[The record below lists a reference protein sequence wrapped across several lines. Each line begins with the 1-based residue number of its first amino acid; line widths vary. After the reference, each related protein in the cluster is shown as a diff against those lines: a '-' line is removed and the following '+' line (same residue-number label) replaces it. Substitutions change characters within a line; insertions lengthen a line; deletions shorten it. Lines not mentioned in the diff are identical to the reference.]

1 VQTPTIHSGVCQ
13 ERAETT
19 NILPAGRNSPREYSR
34 RILPMK
40 LLRALVLFAVAAL
53 AGCDRPAPQE
63 AGPVADLLLVNADVV
78 TVDEARPRAE
88 AVAIKDDRILDV
100 GTSAAMSKYRG
111 EHTEVIDLQGQTVIP
126 GFIEGHGHYTSFG
139 DSLLILDFRYAKSF
153 AEIVSMVAKAAADT
167 PAGEW
172 IVGRGWHQDKWQTK
186 ESVLVEGLP
195 VHDSLSAATPDHPVM
210 LIHTS
215 GHAVFVNQRA
225 MTLVEVDGNTEP
237 PPGGEIVR
245 DANGRATGM
254 MREAAQDIFR
264 AAFSG
269 HKGRRPAG
277 VAESE
282 LRRIITLAGEES
294 LRHGITSFQ
303 DLGTTFAEV
312 DLLKKMA
319 EEGNLPVRL
328 YMAFEE
334 QAADM
339 AGRLDDYRMVGYG
352 NHFLTVRSIGEKV
365 LDGALGTH
373 GGWLLEPYSD
383 MPQSHGLN
391 VVPVEEIEASARLA
405 MQHDYQMAIQGI
417 GDRAYRELLDI
428 YAAEFAKHPEKTDLR
443 WRIEHAQVIHPDDVA
458 RTVELGVI
466 PAVQGIFACSDGPWV
481 EERLG
486 KERTRERGY
495 IFNTLAEAGL
505 VPTNGTDPPVDEIS
519 PIGSFHCSVTR
530 ELPDGTLFQPQEK
543 YSRERA
549 LYSYTMGNAI
559 AAFEEDIKGSI
570 TPGKLADITVL
581 SQNLLQVPD
590 DALLDTEVVMTIVGG
605 EIRYRD
611 GKIVR

>member
-1 VQTPTIHSGVCQ
+1 
-13 ERAETT
+13 
-19 NILPAGRNSPREYSR
+19 
-34 RILPMK
+34 MK
-40 LLRALVLFAVAAL
+40 LLRALVLLAIASL
-53 AGCDRPAPQE
+53 AGCDRPAQQE

-100 GTSAAMSKYRG
+100 GTSAAMSKHRG
-111 EHTEVIDLQGQTVIP
+111 EHTEVIDLQGRMVIP

-139 DSLLILDFRYAKSF
+139 GSLLILDFRYAKSF
-153 AEIVSMVAKAAADT
+153 AEIVSMVAEAAAET

-186 ESVLVEGLP
+186 ENVLVEGLP
-195 VHDSLSAATPDHPVM
+195 VHDSLSEATPDHPVM

-215 GHAVFVNQRA
+215 GHAVFVNQYA
-225 MTLVEVDGNTEP
+225 MRLVEVDGNTTP

-254 MREAAQDIFR
+254 MREAAQDVFR
-264 AAFSG
+264 IAYSG
-269 HKGRRPAG
+269 HQGRRPAG
-277 VAESE
+277 IAEAE
-282 LRRIITLAGEES
+282 LRRMITLAGEES
-294 LRHGITSFQ
+294 LRHGVTSFQ

-312 DLLKKMA
+312 DLLKTMA
-319 EEGNLPVRL
+319 DEGNLPVRL

-339 AGRLDDYRMVGYG
+339 AGRLGDYRMVGYG

-373 GGWLLEPYSD
+373 GGWLLEPYAD

-405 MQHDYQMAIQGI
+405 MQYDYQMAIQGI

-428 YAAEFAKHPEKTDLR
+428 YEAEFAKHPDKTDLR

-486 KERTRERGY
+486 EERTRERGY

-530 ELPDGTLFQPQEK
+530 RLPDGTLFQPQEK

-590 DALLDTEVVMTIVGG
+590 EALLDTEVVMTIVGG

-611 GKIVR
+611 GEIVR

>member
-1 VQTPTIHSGVCQ
+1 MNFP
-13 ERAETT
+13 
-19 NILPAGRNSPREYSR
+19 
-34 RILPMK
+34 RILV
-40 LLRALVLFAVAAL
+40 LLVLAAL
-53 AGCDRPAPQE
+53 GGCNRPDAEE
-63 AGPVADLLLVNADVV
+63 ASPVADLLLVNADVV
-78 TVDEARPRAE
+78 TVDDALPRAE
-88 AVAIKDDRILDV
+88 AVAIAGDRILDV
-100 GTSAAMSKYRG
+100 GSSEAMSRYRG
-111 EHTEVIDLQGQTVIP
+111 EDTEVIDLEGLMVIP

-139 DSLLILDFRYAKSF
+139 GSLLILDFRYAKSF
-153 AEIVSMVAKAAADT
+153 AEIVSMVAEAAAET

-172 IVGRGWHQDKWQTK
+172 IVGRGWHQDKWETR
-186 ESVLVEGLP
+186 ESQLVEGLP

-215 GHAVFVNQRA
+215 GHAVFVNQYA
-225 MTLVEVDGNTEP
+225 MRLVEVDGDTQP

-254 MREAAQDIFR
+254 MREAAQDVFR
-264 AAFSG
+264 VAYSG
-269 HKGRRPAG
+269 HQGRRPAG

-282 LRRIITLAGEES
+282 LRRMITLAGEES

-312 DLLKKMA
+312 DLLKTMA
-319 EEGNLPVRL
+319 DEGNLPVRL

-352 NHFLTVRSIGEKV
+352 NNFLTVRSIGEKV

-383 MPQSHGLN
+383 MPESYGLN
-391 VVPVEEIEASARLA
+391 VVPLEEIEASARLA

-428 YAAEFAKHPEKTDLR
+428 YRAEFAKHPDKTDLR
-443 WRIEHAQVIHPDDVA
+443 WRIEHAQVIHPDDIA

-486 KERTRERGY
+486 EERTRERGY

-530 ELPDGTLFQPQEK
+530 ELPDGSLFYPEEA
-543 YSRERA
+543 YPRDRA

-570 TPGKLADITVL
+570 TPGKLADIAVL
-581 SQNLLQVPD
+581 SQNLLEVAD

-605 EIRYRD
+605 KVRYRD
-611 GKIVR
+611 GEIVR

>member
-1 VQTPTIHSGVCQ
+1 MSIKKTIF
-13 ERAETT
+13 
-19 NILPAGRNSPREYSR
+19 
-34 RILPMK
+34 
-40 LLRALVLFAVAAL
+40 LLLAATSFV
-53 AGCDRPAPQE
+53 AGCDGNE
-63 AGPVADLLLVNADVV
+63 ESGPIADLLLINADVV
-78 TVDEARPRAE
+78 TVDEAMPNAE
-88 AVAIKDDRILDV
+88 AVAIEGDRILAV
-100 GTSAAMSKYRG
+100 GSTEEMLVYRG
-111 EHTEVIDLQGQTVIP
+111 DDTEVIDLDGQMLIP

-139 DSLLILDFRYAKSF
+139 GSLLILDFRYAESF
-153 AEIVSMVAKAAADT
+153 AEIVSMVAVAAAET

-172 IVGRGWHQDKWQTK
+172 IVGRGWHQDKWSVR
-186 ESVLVEGLP
+186 EDVLVEGLP
-195 VHDSLSAATPDHPVM
+195 LHDSLSDATPDHPVM

-215 GHAVFVNQRA
+215 GHAVFVNRFA
-225 MTLVEVDGNTEP
+225 MRLVELDETTEP
-237 PPGGEIVR
+237 PDGGEIVK
-245 DANGRATGM
+245 DENGRPTGM

-264 AAFSG
+264 VAYSG
-269 HKGRRPAG
+269 HQGRRPAG
-277 VAESE
+277 VAEE
-282 LRRIITLAGEES
+282 EMRRMITLAGEES

-312 DLLKKMA
+312 DLIRTMA

-339 AGRLDDYRMVGYG
+339 EGRLDEYRMVGYG
-352 NHFLTVRSIGEKV
+352 DNFLTVRAIGEKV

-373 GGWLLEPYSD
+373 GGWLLEPYTD
-383 MPQSHGLN
+383 MPHSFGLN

-405 MQHDYQMAIQGI
+405 VEHDYQMAIQGI

-428 YAAEFAKHPEKTDLR
+428 YETAFAEDPDRTDWR
-443 WRIEHAQVIHPDDVA
+443 WRIEHAQVIHPDDVQ
-458 RTVELGVI
+458 RTVDLSVI

-481 EERLG
+481 EDRLG
-486 KERTRERGY
+486 PERTRERGY

-519 PIGSFHCSVTR
+519 PIASFHCSVTR
-530 ELPDGTLFQPQEK
+530 ELPDGTLFQPQEV

-570 TPGKLADITVL
+570 TAGKLADLTVL
-581 SQNLLQVPD
+581 SRNLLTVPD
-590 DALLDTEVVMTIVGG
+590 DELLDTEIVMTILGG

-611 GKIVR
+611 GEIVRP

>member
-1 VQTPTIHSGVCQ
+1 M
-13 ERAETT
+13 
-19 NILPAGRNSPREYSR
+19 SPIALNRLIAARLESR
-34 RILPMK
+34 RIVMMKPIRVLLPVVIVIAMQS
-40 LLRALVLFAVAAL
+40 
-53 AGCDRPAPQE
+53 GCDRRDSQQVDPA
-63 AGPVADLLLVNADVV
+63 ADLLLINADVV
-78 TVDEARPRAE
+78 TVDASLPYAE
-88 AVAIKDDRILDV
+88 AVAIKDDVILAV
-100 GTSAAMSKYRG
+100 GTSEQMSQYRDQ
-111 EHTEVIDLQGQTVIP
+111 HTEVIDLRGGMVTP

-139 DSLLILDFRYAKSF
+139 GSLMILDFRYAKSF
-153 AEIVSMVAKAAADT
+153 ADIVSMVASAAAET

-172 IVGRGWHQDKWQTK
+172 IVGRGWHQDKWETR
-186 ESVLVEGLP
+186 EADLVEGLP
-195 VHDSLSAATPDHPVM
+195 VHDLLSNATPDHPVM

-225 MTLVEVDGNTEP
+225 MTLVELDGNTTP
-237 PPGGEIVR
+237 PDGGEIVL
-245 DANGRATGM
+245 DENGQPTGM

-264 AAFSG
+264 IAYSG
-269 HKGRRPAG
+269 HQGRRPAG
-277 VAESE
+277 IAEAE
-282 LRRIITLAGEES
+282 LRRMVTLAGEES

-312 DLLKKMA
+312 DLLKAMA
-319 EEGNLPVRL
+319 DEGKLPVRL

-352 NHFLTVRSIGEKV
+352 NNFLTVRSIGEKV

-383 MPQSHGLN
+383 MPRSNGLN

-405 MQHDYQMAIQGI
+405 IEHDYQMAIQGI

-428 YAAEFAKHPEKTDLR
+428 YEAAFDRHPDKTDLR
-443 WRIEHAQVIHPDDVA
+443 WRIEHAQVIHPDDVS

-486 KERTRERGY
+486 EKRTRERGY

-519 PIGSFHCSVTR
+519 PIASFHCSVTR
-530 ELPDGTLFQPQEK
+530 RLPDGTLFQPQEV
-543 YSRERA
+543 YSRDRA
-549 LYSYTMGNAI
+549 LFSYTMGNAI

-570 TPGKLADITVL
+570 TPGKLADITVF
-581 SQNLLQVPD
+581 SQNLVTVPD

-605 EIRYRD
+605 RIRYRD
-611 GKIVR
+611 GEIVR

>member
-1 VQTPTIHSGVCQ
+1 M
-13 ERAETT
+13 
-19 NILPAGRNSPREYSR
+19 NSKR
-34 RILPMK
+34 LT
-40 LLRALVLFAVAAL
+40 VLCAISLL
-53 AGCDRPAPQE
+53 AGCGGSEPE
-63 AGPVADLLLVNADVV
+63 SIGPIADLLLVNADVV
-78 TVDEARPRAE
+78 TVDPALPRAE
-88 AVAIKDDRILDV
+88 AVAIQGDRILAV
-100 GTSAAMSKYRG
+100 GTSGDLSQYRG
-111 EHTEVIDLQGQTVIP
+111 DKTVVIDLHGQMVMP

-139 DSLLILDFRYAKSF
+139 GSLMILDFRYAKSW
-153 AEIVSMVAKAAADT
+153 AEIVSMVAEAAADT
-167 PAGEW
+167 AVGEW
-172 IVGRGWHQDKWQTK
+172 VVGRGWHQDKWETK
-186 ESVLVEGLP
+186 EDVLVEGLP
-195 VHDSLSAATPDHPVM
+195 VHDSLSVATPDHPVM

-215 GHAVFVNQRA
+215 GHGVFVNQRA
-225 MTLVEVDGNTEP
+225 MTRVELDETTEP
-237 PPGGEIVR
+237 PEGGEIVR
-245 DANGRATGM
+245 DSNDRPTGM

-264 AAFSG
+264 IAYSG
-269 HKGRRPAG
+269 HQGRRPAG
-277 VAESE
+277 VAEAE
-282 LRRIITLAGEES
+282 LRRMVTLAGEES

-303 DLGTTFAEV
+303 DLGTTFVEV
-312 DLLKKMA
+312 NLLKTMA
-319 EEGNLPVRL
+319 DEGNLPVRL

-334 QAADM
+334 EAADM

-352 NHFLTVRSIGEKV
+352 NDFLTVRTIGEKV

-383 MPQSHGLN
+383 LPRSNGLN

-405 MQHDYQMAIQGI
+405 IEHGYQMAIQGI
-417 GDRAYRELLDI
+417 GDRAYRELLNI
-428 YAAEFAKHPEKTDLR
+428 YGAEFAKHPDKTDLR

-481 EERLG
+481 EDRLG
-486 KERTRERGY
+486 PERTQERGY

-530 ELPDGTLFQPQEK
+530 RLPDGTLFQPQEV

-581 SQNLLQVPD
+581 SQNLVSVAD
-590 DALLDTEVVMTIVGG
+590 DELLDTEVVMTIVGG
-605 EIRYRD
+605 KVRYRD
-611 GKIVR
+611 GEIISLQQ

>member
-1 VQTPTIHSGVCQ
+1 MTNTRPLLTIAFASVLALLAACGGTASD
-13 ERAETT
+13 ERA
-19 NILPAGRNSPREYSR
+19 
-34 RILPMK
+34 
-40 LLRALVLFAVAAL
+40 
-53 AGCDRPAPQE
+53 
-63 AGPVADLLLVNADVV
+63 VADLLLVNADIV
-78 TVDEARPRAE
+78 TVDETLPHAE
-88 AVAIKDDRILDV
+88 AVAIRGDRILAV
-100 GTSAAMSKYRG
+100 GTTDEMEKHRG
-111 EHTEVIDLQGQTVIP
+111 DDTDVIDVQGQMVIP

-139 DSLLILDFRYAKSF
+139 GSLLILDFRYAKSF
-153 AEIVSMVAKAAADT
+153 AEIVSMAAAAAAET
-167 PAGEW
+167 PSGEW
-172 IVGRGWHQDKWQTK
+172 IIGRGWHQDKWETK
-186 ESVLVEGLP
+186 EDVLVEGLP
-195 VHDSLSAATPDHPVM
+195 VHDTLSAATPEHPVM

-215 GHAVFVNQRA
+215 GHAVFVNRKA
-225 MTLVEVDGNTEP
+225 MTLVEIDGDTP
-237 PPGGEIVR
+237 SPPGGEIVR
-245 DANGRATGM
+245 DELGRATGM

-264 AAFSG
+264 AAYSG
-269 HKGRRPAG
+269 HQGRRPAG
-277 VAESE
+277 IAEAE
-282 LRRIITLAGEES
+282 LRRMVTLAGEES

-312 DLLKKMA
+312 DLIKAMA
-319 EEGNLPVRL
+319 DEGALPVRL
-328 YMAFEE
+328 FMAFEE

-339 AGRLDDYRMVGYG
+339 ADRLDDYRMVGYG
-352 NHFLTVRSIGEKV
+352 NNFLTVRTIGEKV

-383 MPQSHGLN
+383 LPRSYGLN
-391 VVPVEEIEASARLA
+391 VVPLEEIEASAKLA
-405 MQHDYQMAIQGI
+405 MEHDYQMAIQGI

-428 YAAEFAKHPEKTDLR
+428 YEAAFAAHPDKSDLR

-481 EERLG
+481 DERLG
-486 KERTRERGY
+486 EERTRERGY

-530 ELPDGTLFQPQEK
+530 RLPDGTLFQPQEA

-581 SQNLLQVPD
+581 SQNLLTVPD
-590 DALLDTEVVMTIVGG
+590 DALLDTNVVMTIIGG
-605 EIRYRD
+605 RIRFRD
-611 GKIVR
+611 GAIVR